1 MKKLESFQ
9 HYCLY
14 TLGIKPSSTTS
25 YMSDI
30 SRFNAF
36 VDEEH
41 IQELNPDVIERYF
54 NERCKDLRKAT
65 KSRYVSAIRS
75 YIQFLSYHSNQY
87 DFSDQLKYEFSSKRL
102 PKDISLSEFTLL
114 LESSNDETAHE
125 DERLIIMLLFTTGLR
140 VSELVDLNLNS
151 ISLHEKTIKI
161 IGKGDKERIVIIH
174 DDLLVLINHYMNQ
187 DRPKRVKSKTSRF
200 LIQSIGK
207 PYTRQKIY
215 ALVKNC
221 ALRVGI
227 MDMHPHRLRHG
238 FASTLLQQGADLR
251 SVQTLLGHS
260 DIKTT
265 QIYSHLSDKS
275 LQEKYHAFHPGQ
287 HIKKEKK

>member
-265 QIYSHLSDKS
+265 QIY
-275 LQEKYHAFHPGQ
+275 
-287 HIKKEKK
+287 

>member
-30 SRFNAF
+30 SRFISF
-36 VDEEH
+36 VEEEH

-54 NERCKDLRKAT
+54 NERCNDLSKAT

-75 YIQFLSYHSNQY
+75 YIQFLSYHTQQY

-102 PKDISLSEFTLL
+102 PKDISHREFSLL
-114 LESSNDETAHE
+114 LESTNAQTAHE
-125 DERLIIMLLFTTGLR
+125 DERLIIILLFTTGLR

-174 DDLLVLINHYMNQ
+174 DDSLVLINEYMSQ
-187 DRPKRVKSKTSRF
+187 IRPKRVKSKTSRF
-200 LIQSIGK
+200 LIQSTGK

>member
-1 MKKLESFQ
+1 MKNLEPFQ

-14 TLGIKPSSTTS
+14 TLGIKPSSTAS
-25 YMSDI
+25 YVSDI

-36 VDEEH
+36 IEEEN
-41 IQELNPDVIERYF
+41 IQELNPDVVERYF
-54 NERCKDLRKAT
+54 NERCIDLRKAT

-75 YIQFLSYHSNQY
+75 YVQFLSYNTSQY
-87 DFSDQLKYEFSSKRL
+87 DFSDQLKYEFSAKRL
-102 PKDISLSEFTLL
+102 PKVISMREFELL
-114 LESSNDETAHE
+114 LDSSIQDNAHE
-125 DERLIIMLLFTTGLR
+125 DERLIVMLLFTTGLR

-151 ISLHEKTIKI
+151 ISLREKTIKI

-174 DDLLVLINHYMNQ
+174 DDLLVLLNEFITQ
-187 DRPKRVKSKTSRF
+187 IRPKRIKTKTSRC
-200 LIQSIGK
+200 LIQSSGK

-215 ALVKNC
+215 TIIKDC

-238 FASTLLQQGADLR
+238 FASTLLQEGADLR

>member
-41 IQELNPDVIERYF
+41 IQELNPYVIERYF
-54 NERCKDLRKAT
+54 NERCIDLRKST

-102 PKDISLSEFTLL
+102 PKDISLREFTLL

>member
-1 MKKLESFQ
+1 MKKLEQFQ

-14 TLGIKPSSTTS
+14 TLGIKPSSTSS
-25 YMSDI
+25 YVSDI
-30 SRFNAF
+30 SRFIQF
-36 VDEEH
+36 IEDEH
-41 IQELNPDVIERYF
+41 IQELNPDVVERYF

-75 YIQFLSYHSNQY
+75 YIQFLSYHTQQY
-87 DFSDQLKYEFSSKRL
+87 DFTDQLKYEFSAKRL
-102 PKDISLSEFTLL
+102 PKDISMREFSLL
-114 LESSNDETAHE
+114 LESSNDTYAQE
-125 DERLIIMLLFTTGLR
+125 DERIIIMLLFTTGLR

-151 ISLHEKTIKI
+151 ISLRDKTIKI

-174 DDLLVLINHYMNQ
+174 DDLFVLINDYINQ
-187 DRPKRVKSKTSRF
+187 IRPKRIKIKISRF
-200 LIQSIGK
+200 LIQSSGK
-207 PYTRQKIY
+207 SYTRQKIY
-215 ALVKNC
+215 AIVKDC

-238 FASTLLQQGADLR
+238 FASTLLQEGADLR

>member
-1 MKKLESFQ
+1 MKNLEPFQ

-14 TLGIKPSSTTS
+14 TLGIKPSSTSS
-25 YMSDI
+25 YVSDI
-30 SRFNAF
+30 SRFIAF
-36 VDEEH
+36 MEEEH
-41 IQELNPDVIERYF
+41 IQELNPDAVERYF
-54 NERCKDLRKAT
+54 NERCLDLRKAT

-75 YIQFLSYHSNQY
+75 YVQFLSYNTDKY
-87 DFSDQLKYEFSSKRL
+87 DFSDELKYEFSTKRL
-102 PKDISLSEFTLL
+102 PKVISLREFALL
-114 LESSNDETAHE
+114 LKSSTHDDARE
-125 DERLIIMLLFTTGLR
+125 DERLIVMMLFTTGLR

-161 IGKGDKERIVIIH
+161 VGKGDKERMVIIH
-174 DDLLVLINHYMNQ
+174 DDLLVLLNEYINQ
-187 DRPKRVKSKTSRF
+187 IRPKRIKTKTSRCI
-200 LIQSIGK
+200 IQANGQ
-207 PYTRQKIY
+207 PYTRQKVYTI
-215 ALVKNC
+215 VKNC

-238 FASTLLQQGADLR
+238 FASTLLQEGADLR

>member
-36 VDEEH
+36 IDEEH

-75 YIQFLSYHSNQY
+75 YVQFLSYHSNQY

-102 PKDISLSEFTLL
+102 PKDISLREFTLL
-114 LESSNDETAHE
+114 LESSNDQTAHE
-125 DERLIIMLLFTTGLR
+125 DERLIIMFLFTTGLR

-161 IGKGDKERIVIIH
+161 VGKGDKERIVIIH
-174 DDLLVLINHYMNQ
+174 DDLWILISQYMNQ
-187 DRPKRVKSKTSRF
+187 DRPKRIKSKTSRF